1 MSDPLDFPSLTPRFA
16 LPLLFAGQAQKEFT
30 VNEALSLCD
39 SLLHGA
45 IEGEAAAPPAT
56 PGEGECWRVGAAP
69 SGEWAGHAG
78 DIACLQAGS
87 WLFVTPR
94 DGLRLLDRS
103 RGQMIFYRDGWN
115 APDAPA
121 LPGGG
126 ATIDVEARTVIN
138 GIVAVLR
145 QAGVLPAG

>member
-45 IEGEAAAPPAT
+45 IEGEASSPPVA
-56 PGEGECWRVGAAP
+56 PGEGQCWLVGPSP
-69 SGEWAGHAG
+69 SGDWSGHAG
-78 DIACLQAGS
+78 AIACLQAGS
-87 WLFVTPR
+87 WLFIAPR

-103 RGQMIFYRDGWN
+103 SGQLLFYRDGWN
-115 APDAPA
+115 APAAPA
-121 LPGGG
+121 LPSGG

-145 QAGVLPAG
+145 QAGVLPAA

>member
-45 IEGEAAAPPAT
+45 IEEETAT
-56 PGEGECWRVGAAP
+56 PPTTSEEGQCWLVAASP
-69 SGEWAGHAG
+69 GGEWAGRAG
-78 DIACLQAGS
+78 QIACRQAGS
-87 WLFVTPR
+87 WLFVAPR

-103 RGQMIFYRDGWN
+103 RGQMLFYRDGWN
-115 APDAPA
+115 APEAPA
-121 LPGGG
+121 LPSGG

-138 GIVAVLR
+138 GIVAVLK
-145 QAGVLPAG
+145 QAGVLPAL